1 MYIVTKDVG
10 AMFIWSAVM
19 LIVSLCVT
27 FYFPQRRIWIRIEG
41 ERVQMAA
48 LREHLA
54 HIRTDLLG
62 VVREAGQTEG
72 RIYGS

>member
-1 MYIVTKDVG
+1 MYIVTKDAG
-10 AMFIWSAVM
+10 AMFIWPAVM

-48 LREHLA
+48 FPRP
-54 HIRTDLLG
+54 
-62 VVREAGQTEG
+62 
-72 RIYGS
+72 SF